1 MCSQPECQKHRF
13 SDPRAKKATM
23 TLLMCII
30 FAYSWGGG
38 ADGMPSYLE
47 DDNIHKYV
55 AHIITLYYEV
65 ELQSGFIEHHRLF

>member
-1 MCSQPECQKHRF
+1 
-13 SDPRAKKATM
+13 M

-65 ELQSGFIEHHRLF
+65 ELQNGFIEHHRLF